1 VAAASHDELEAAA
14 EEARQHASTSDSA
27 MAELLARLIADQ
39 RELRQKLDRLASA
52 SVQPRII
59 VDILFPPFKTTID
72 DPEVA
77 DKRTIV
83 GQWYD

>member
-1 VAAASHDELEAAA
+1 LS
-14 EEARQHASTSDSA
+14 
-27 MAELLARLIADQ
+27 RLIADQ

-52 SVQPRII
+52 GVQPRII

-72 DPEVA
+72 DPELPEKKIV
-77 DKRTIV
+77 V